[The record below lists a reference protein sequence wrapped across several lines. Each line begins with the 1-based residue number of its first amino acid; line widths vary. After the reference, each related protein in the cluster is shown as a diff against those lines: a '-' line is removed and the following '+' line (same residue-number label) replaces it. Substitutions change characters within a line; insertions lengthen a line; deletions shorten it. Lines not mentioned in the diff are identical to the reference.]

1 MIGWLLSAPAL
12 LVLALAFLWPM
23 LGLFRIS
30 LNRTAETGAMETA
43 LTAETYAKVTGDPYY
58 WGLAWDTLVLS
69 AGASAIAAALAL
81 PVVLLIRRVS
91 PRWRAPL
98 ALMAVSPLL
107 ISGTAR
113 VVGWR
118 AILGDLGLINVA
130 LGWLGLTS
138 APVPLINNWTGVWIG
153 LVESLMPYAV
163 LVLIAGLGRLDPRLE
178 EAAATL
184 GAGRIRTFLR
194 VTLPLAA
201 PALGGAFL
209 LGLVLGISAF
219 ITPRLMG
226 GGRVFTVATEIYDQ
240 ALTTVDWPVAAVL
253 AMLLLLALLA
263 VMLLRGVLAGVAKR
277 TQAGEGRVA

>member
-30 LNRTAETGAMETA
+30 LNRTAETGAMEAVVT
-43 LTAETYAKVTGDPYY
+43 TETYAKVTGDPYY
-58 WGLAWDTLVLS
+58 WGLAWDTLMLS
-69 AGASAIAAALAL
+69 AGAAAIATALAL
-81 PVVLLIRRVS
+81 PVVLLIRRVT
-91 PRWRAPL
+91 PRWQAPL
-98 ALMAVSPLL
+98 ALMAISPLL
-107 ISGTAR
+107 VSGTAR
-113 VVGWR
+113 VVGWQ
-118 AILGDLGLINVA
+118 AILGDLGLINTA
-130 LGWLGLTS
+130 LRALGLTGG
-138 APVPLINNWTGVWIG
+138 PVPLINNWTGVWIG

-209 LGLVLGISAF
+209 LALVLGISAF
-219 ITPRLMG
+219 ITPHLMG
-226 GGRVFTVATEIYDQ
+226 GGRVFTVATEIFDQ
-240 ALTTVDWPVAAVL
+240 ALKTVDWPVASVL
-253 AMLLLLALLA
+253 AMLLLLALL
-263 VMLLRGVLAGVAKR
+263 VVLLLRGVLTGVAR
-277 TQAGEGRVA
+277 RQEDRA